1 MNIFLKV
8 RNAIT
13 NTIILANS
21 WRENIMKKKHL
32 LIHKA
37 GLVAICL
44 SCALSLSACGS
55 KKSDMEN
62 KDPLTGLDQSDTQES
77 GSDESSSE
85 AGSDTATG
93 DMGEFDAMLNDKNTD
108 PNRIMDFINTNI
120 VSAGISDVEHLF
132 TGLLGFGDD
141 IRNIDFARLED
152 SRQYMPEDMIAF
164 MDLMKIESEK
174 PSMVMSDTENRRVIN
189 MTLSEMLER
198 AVLFEQH
205 LKKYPDN
212 VTTDAASRIYQEIA
226 TNAISGGYD
235 KEQGISHFYKGDSD
249 DVVDK
254 ESLQYYQKF
263 ATANADTNIGKIV
276 QEYITTLQSNQFQI
290 NDTLENFYT
299 GLQARLDVNKWAK
312 DGSTGGNGSTGNTAG
327 TNTNGTTGTNTNTN
341 ETNNGGTTGTNPST
355 NGANTNGNTAGT
367 NTNETNNSGTTS
379 TDPNTNGT
387 NNNGNTAGTN
397 NNKNE
402 NNSSA
407 FNTTNTTN
415 KGTNVTDTVIEGT
428 ISR

>member
-1 MNIFLKV
+1 M
-8 RNAIT
+8 
-13 NTIILANS
+13 
-21 WRENIMKKKHL
+21 EGNIMKKKHL

-62 KDPLTGLDQSDTQES
+62 KDPLTGEDQSNTQESTSDEGSSES
-77 GSDESSSE
+77 GSD
-85 AGSDTATG
+85 TASG
-93 DMGEFDAMLNDKNTD
+93 DMGEFDAMLNDENTD
-108 PNRIMDFINTNI
+108 PNKIMDFINTNI
-120 VSAGISDVEHLF
+120 VSASISDVEHLF

-152 SRQYMPEDMIAF
+152 SRQYMPEDVIAF

-174 PSMVMSDTENRRVIN
+174 PSMVMADTENRRVIN

-212 VTTDAASRIYQEIA
+212 VTTEAASRIYEEIA

-235 KEQGISHFYKGDSD
+235 KAQGISHFYKGDSD
-249 DVVDK
+249 NVVDK

-263 ATANADTNIGKIV
+263 ATANADTNLGKIV

-299 GLQARLDVNKWAK
+299 GLQARLDVDKWAK
-312 DGSTGGNGSTGNTAG
+312 ANGSNTGNAENGTGTTSNGTAG
-327 TNTNGTTGTNTNTN
+327 TNTNGTTGTNANTN
-341 ETNNGGTTGTNPST
+341 GTNNNGGT
-355 NGANTNGNTAGT
+355 NTNG
-367 NTNETNNSGTTS
+367 TNNSGTTG
-379 TDPNTNGT
+379 TETNTNTNGT

-397 NNKNE
+397 TNNNE
-402 NNSSA
+402 NSSSA
-407 FNTTNTTN
+407 SNTTN
-415 KGTNVTDTVIEGT
+415 KGTNVADTVIEGT
-428 ISR
+428 VSR